1 MKRVMTSPVVLGP
14 LIVLAACLV
23 VLVLIGV
30 KTRWAAADEKLNR
43 ESDARLVVIAESFD
57 AQAAVPAVPDAAI
70 PAGHKLA
77 YDAARSRA
85 IDQYAKEK
93 KVTRRAARAA
103 IEKVSDAHIHQ
114 AVTAAGLTV
123 GDAPAPGFLDKLVAW
138 FEDHKDVLEAI
149 IKLILTL
156 APLLGL

>member
-1 MKRVMTSPVVLGP
+1 MSCVAVK
-14 LIVLAACLV
+14 ICAFAATMAALSLWNSLYIPGLV
-23 VLVLIGV
+23 QQQAPTPTV
-30 KTRWAAADEKLNR
+30 
-43 ESDARLVVIAESFD
+43 AETIS
-57 AQAAVPAVPDAAI
+57 
-70 PAGHKLA
+70 AGHKLA

-123 GDAPAPGFLDKLVAW
+123 GDAPAPGFLDKLVTW
-138 FEDHKDVLEAI
+138 FEDHKDVIEAI
-149 IKLILTL
+149 IKLIMLL
-156 APLLGL
+156 APLAGL